1 MNIGSQIEHNGSAQ
15 TESRF
20 RLIVVAA
27 LRAKQ
32 LLHGAK
38 PRVDADIQRRK
49 HTSIAMEEVR
59 LGLVHFERF
68 EGTRPRA
75 SRRTSV
81 AENPPKQTAV
91 AATSRNQEIV
101 FKGEVNPGLKGML

>member
-1 MNIGSQIEHNGSAQ
+1 MNIGSHIEYNGSGQ

-38 PRVDADIQRRK
+38 PRVDADIHRRK

-68 EGTRPRA
+68 EGTRPHA
-75 SRRTSV
+75 NRRTSV
-81 AENPPKQTAV
+81 AENLPKRAAV
-91 AATSRNQEIV
+91 AATFPNQETV

>member
-38 PRVDADIQRRK
+38 PRVDADIHRRK

-68 EGTRPRA
+68 EGTRPR

-81 AENPPKQTAV
+81 PENPPRQTAV
-91 AATSRNQEIV
+91 AATSRSQEIV